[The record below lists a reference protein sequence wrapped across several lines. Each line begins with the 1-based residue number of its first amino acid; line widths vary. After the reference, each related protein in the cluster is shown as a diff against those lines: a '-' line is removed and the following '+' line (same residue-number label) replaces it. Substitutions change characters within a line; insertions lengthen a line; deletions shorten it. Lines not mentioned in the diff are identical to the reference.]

1 MCVMV
6 SPLDGKE
13 LLERI
18 SLRFG
23 LKIPKGDKEKPSQE
37 IAGSDELLDCAT
49 EAEDQDCFPES
60 KASDIEISD
69 AKDAE

>member
-1 MCVMV
+1 MV

-49 EAEDQDCFPES
+49 EATEADDQECFPES

>member
-1 MCVMV
+1 MV

-23 LKIPKGDKEKPSQE
+23 LKIPKADKEKLSQE
-37 IAGSDELLDCAT
+37 IAGSDELPDCAT
-49 EAEDQDCFPES
+49 EAGDQDCFPES
-60 KASDIEISD
+60 KAFDIEISD
-69 AKDAE
+69 AKEAE

>member
-1 MCVMV
+1 MV

-23 LKIPKGDKEKPSQE
+23 LKIPKAEKEKPSQE
-37 IAGSDELLDCAT
+37 IAGSDELPDCAT
-49 EAEDQDCFPES
+49 EADDQECFPES
-60 KASDIEISD
+60 KASEISMSD
-69 AKDAE
+69 AKEAE